1 MTVTDPIADMLTRI
15 RNANM
20 ALHDEVEV
28 PYSRIKWE
36 IAKILRDQGY
46 IKGCF
51 WSPKGKKKP
60 PIKILLKYGPN
71 KERIIHGLE
80 RISKP
85 GIRKYA
91 GAREIPK
98 TLGGLGITIVSTSQ
112 GIMTDKDCR
121 RRNLG
126 GEVLCAVW

>member
-1 MTVTDPIADMLTRI
+1 MPVTDPIADMLTRI

-20 ALHDEVEV
+20 AHHVEVEV
-28 PYSRIKWE
+28 PYSRVKWE
-36 IAKILRDQGY
+36 IARILRDEGY
-46 IKGCF
+46 IRNCVWTAKGR
-51 WSPKGKKKP
+51 KKP

-71 KERIIHGLE
+71 DERIIHGLE

-85 GIRKYA
+85 GIRRYA
-91 GAREIPK
+91 GAGEIPR

-112 GIMTDKDCR
+112 GILTDKECR
-121 RRNLG
+121 RRNIG

>member
-1 MTVTDPIADMLTRI
+1 MPVTDPIADMLTRI

-20 ALHDEVEV
+20 AGHEEVEV
-28 PYSRIKWE
+28 PYSRVKWE
-36 IAKILRDQGY
+36 IARILRDEGY
-46 IKGCF
+46 IKGLT
-51 WSPKGKKKP
+51 WNPKGKKKP
-60 PIKILLKYGPN
+60 PIRIFLKYGPN
-71 KERIIHGLE
+71 KERVIQGLE

-112 GIMTDKDCR
+112 GILTDRECR
-121 RRNLG
+121 RRNIG

>member
-1 MTVTDPIADMLTRI
+1 MPVTDPIADMLTRI
-15 RNANM
+15 RNANA
-20 ALHDEVEV
+20 ALHEEVEV

-36 IAKILRDQGY
+36 IAKILKEEGY

-60 PIKILLKYGPN
+60 PIKIFLAYGPN
-71 KERIIHGLE
+71 KERVIHGIE

-98 TLGGLGITIVSTSQ
+98 TLGGLGITIVSTSA
-112 GIMTDKDCR
+112 GVMTDKECR

-126 GEVLCAVW
+126 GELICAVW